1 MQKCTYCGRE
11 SDDGSTNCK
20 ECGTSLISDRAD
32 VDAVQDDLKN
42 PRRSLGERLMLQGF
56 FWSIGGL
63 AVTACSY
70 FTAVSSPYGGHY
82 VVAYGA
88 IIYGVAQIFRGRA
101 AVSGPDSDDQAQELL
116 NAAAHLESVD
126 RAKAIELY
134 AEIAKRFPGT
144 RVSEEAQRNIQ
155 TLITHKNE
163 NVG

>member
-11 SDDGSTNCK
+11 NDDGSTACK
-20 ECGTSLISDRAD
+20 ECGTSLVSDRAD
-32 VDAVQDDLKN
+32 VDAVQDDLEN
-42 PRRSLGERLMLQGF
+42 PRRALGEKLMLRGIL
-56 FWSIGGL
+56 WLIGGL
-63 AVTACSY
+63 MVTVFSY
-70 FTAVSSPYGGHY
+70 FTAVNSPYGGHY

-88 IIYGVAQIFRGRA
+88 IIFGIAQFFRGRA

-116 NAAAHLESVD
+116 DTAAHLESVD

-155 TLITHKNE
+155 TLITYRNE